1 MISQALIGPYV
12 VANDSSSARI
22 ALCNH
27 QVSTLQEH
35 QPHLD
40 DYGPRIVRL
49 SGELQTSIS
58 KVTEM
63 IKDLSDK
70 GLVHHL
76 PISA

>member
-1 MISQALIGPYV
+1 MIYRSIIRLYAI
-12 VANDSSSARI
+12 ANGHSSAQI

-27 QVSTLQEH
+27 QVSTLQKY
-35 QPHLD
+35 QSHLD
-40 DYGPRIVRL
+40 DYGPRIARL
-49 SGELQTSIS
+49 SSELQMCIA

>member
-1 MISQALIGPYV
+1 MIYQPPTSLYV
-12 VANDSSSARI
+12 GANDRSSAQI

-27 QVSTLQEH
+27 QVSTLQEY
-35 QPHLD
+35 QSHLD
-40 DYGPRIVRL
+40 DYGLRIARL
-49 SGELQTSIS
+49 SSELQTCIA

>member
-1 MISQALIGPYV
+1 MVYQPLISLCV
-12 VANDSSSARI
+12 VANDRSSAQI

-35 QPHLD
+35 QSHLD
-40 DYGPRIVRL
+40 DYGPRIIRL
-49 SGELQTSIS
+49 SGELQTCIS

>member
-1 MISQALIGPYV
+1 MIHQAPICLHN
-12 VANDSSSARI
+12 VADNRSSAQI

-27 QVSTLQEH
+27 QVSTLQKY
-35 QPHLD
+35 QSHLD
-40 DYGPRIVRL
+40 DYGRRIARL
-49 SGELQTSIS
+49 SSELQTCIA

>member
-1 MISQALIGPYV
+1 MVYQSLIILYCL
-12 VANDSSSARI
+12 ANDRSSAQI

-27 QVSTLQEH
+27 QVSTLQKYQFH
-35 QPHLD
+35 FD
-40 DYGPRIVRL
+40 DYGSRIARL
-49 SGELQTSIS
+49 SSELQTCIA

>member
-1 MISQALIGPYV
+1 MINVPPISLYA
-12 VANDSSSARI
+12 VANLQSSAQI

-27 QVSTLQEH
+27 QVSILQKY
-35 QPHLD
+35 QTHLD
-40 DYGPRIVRL
+40 DYGLRIARL
-49 SGELQTSIS
+49 SSELQACIA

>member
-1 MISQALIGPYV
+1 MNYQPLVSLYV
-12 VANDSSSARI
+12 VADDRSSAQV

-27 QVSTLQEH
+27 QVSILQEH
-35 QPHLD
+35 QSHLD
-40 DYGPRIVRL
+40 DYGHRIIRL
-49 SGELQTSIS
+49 SGELQTCIS

>member
-1 MISQALIGPYV
+1 MSYHTLISFF
-12 VANDSSSARI
+12 VANDRSSAQI

-27 QVSTLQEH
+27 QVSTLQKFH
-35 QPHLD
+35 SHLD
-40 DYGPRIVRL
+40 DYGARIARL
-49 SGELQTSIS
+49 SNELQTCIA

>member
-1 MISQALIGPYV
+1 MVSQTFARLIMT
-12 VANDSSSARI
+12 ADDDSSARI

-27 QVSTLQEH
+27 HVSVLQKY
-35 QPHLD
+35 QAQLD
-40 DYGPRIVRL
+40 DYEHRIAHL
-49 SGELQTSIS
+49 SSDLQMCVA

-76 PISA
+76 PTSA

>member
-1 MISQALIGPYV
+1 MEFQNFARLVMIADD
-12 VANDSSSARI
+12 NSSARI

-27 QVSTLQEH
+27 QVSVLQKY
-35 QPHLD
+35 QLQLD
-40 DYGPRIVRL
+40 DYDRRIAHL
-49 SGELQTSIS
+49 SSDLQMCVA

-76 PISA
+76 PTSA

>member
-1 MISQALIGPYV
+1 MLCQSLTSLCVI
-12 VANDSSSARI
+12 ANGRSSAQI

-27 QVSTLQEH
+27 QVSTLQKY
-35 QPHLD
+35 QSHLD
-40 DYGPRIVRL
+40 NYGPRIARL
-49 SGELQTSIS
+49 SSELQMCIA

>member
-1 MISQALIGPYV
+1 MIHRLPISLST
-12 VANDSSSARI
+12 VANDRSSAQI

-27 QVSTLQEH
+27 QVSTLQKY
-35 QPHLD
+35 QSHLD
-40 DYGPRIVRL
+40 DYGSRIARL
-49 SGELQTSIS
+49 SSELQTCIA